1 MQLRALF
8 PGVAVAPVRGNVLTR
23 LRKLDEG
30 QFSALVLA
38 AAGLKRLGLE
48 ERITRYFTV
57 EELLP
62 AAGQGI
68 LALQTRAGEEL
79 SCLDGVLDADGTDCA
94 RTERAF
100 VRALDGGCSAP
111 TAAHA
116 RLEGDTVTID
126 GLYVTDAGE
135 VRRGRLSG
143 PRAQGE
149 RNMPGKV
156 TLVGAGPGDPGLLTR
171 KGLEALER
179 ADVVVY
185 DRLVSP
191 AILALMPE
199 GAVKIN
205 VGKEASRHPVPQEQ
219 INRILLEQA
228 QQGHNVVRLKGG
240 DPFLFGRGGEELELL
255 AEHRIPFE
263 EVPGITSAIAAPA
276 YGGIPVTHRDCC
288 SSLHI
293 VTGHQRAGKELAID
307 FEALV
312 RTGGTLVFL
321 MGVSA
326 LPTICAGLLDAGM
339 APDTPAAVVERGTTP
354 AQRRVS
360 ASLAELPR
368 AAEAAA
374 VQSPAVIV
382 VGGVCALADQFDWFD
397 HLPLKGKRVVVTRPR
412 ERAGT
417 LSARLRALGADVW
430 EYPCIATVPITP
442 CPAADGALERLSGY
456 EWLALTSPAGV
467 DAVWACLE
475 GKGLDARALGGLKL
489 AAIGPG
495 TAKALAGHGLRA
507 DYIPEVY
514 DAAHLGAGL
523 PARGRALILRAEMGS
538 PALTEALKG
547 RNIGYDD
554 VACYR
559 TVYENPRSD
568 ELRAAV
574 ESGAAGIVTFTSAST
589 VKGFVASVGED
600 ADFSRMVGACIGA
613 QTAAEA
619 RKHGIPAAVA
629 REATMDALVELI
641 TALRD

>member
-1 MQLRALF
+1 
-8 PGVAVAPVRGNVLTR
+8 
-23 LRKLDEG
+23 
-30 QFSALVLA
+30 
-38 AAGLKRLGLE
+38 
-48 ERITRYFTV
+48 
-57 EELLP
+57 
-62 AAGQGI
+62 
-68 LALQTRAGEEL
+68 
-79 SCLDGVLDADGTDCA
+79 
-94 RTERAF
+94 
-100 VRALDGGCSAP
+100 
-111 TAAHA
+111 
-116 RLEGDTVTID
+116 
-126 GLYVTDAGE
+126 
-135 VRRGRLSG
+135 
-143 PRAQGE
+143 
-149 RNMPGKV
+149 MPGKV

-219 INRILLEQA
+219 INQILLEQA

-360 ASLAELPR
+360 ATLAELPR

-442 CPAADGALERLSGY
+442 CPAVDGALERLSGY

-467 DAVWACLE
+467 DAVWACLD

-495 TAKALAGHGLRA
+495 TAKALSAHGLRA
-507 DYIPEVY
+507 DYVPEVY

-523 PARGRALILRAEMGS
+523 PARGRVLILRAEEGS

-559 TVYENPRSD
+559 TVYETPAPTSCGRRWSPARRGSSPSPAPPRSRG
-568 ELRAAV
+568 LSPPWGRTRTSPAWWGPA
-574 ESGAAGIVTFTSAST
+574 SGRRPLPRPGSTASPRRWPGRPPWT
-589 VKGFVASVGED
+589 
-600 ADFSRMVGACIGA
+600 
-613 QTAAEA
+613 
-619 RKHGIPAAVA
+619 PWWN
-629 REATMDALVELI
+629 
-641 TALRD
+641 

>member
-1 MQLRALF
+1 
-8 PGVAVAPVRGNVLTR
+8 
-23 LRKLDEG
+23 
-30 QFSALVLA
+30 
-38 AAGLKRLGLE
+38 
-48 ERITRYFTV
+48 
-57 EELLP
+57 
-62 AAGQGI
+62 
-68 LALQTRAGEEL
+68 
-79 SCLDGVLDADGTDCA
+79 
-94 RTERAF
+94 
-100 VRALDGGCSAP
+100 
-111 TAAHA
+111 
-116 RLEGDTVTID
+116 
-126 GLYVTDAGE
+126 
-135 VRRGRLSG
+135 
-143 PRAQGE
+143 
-149 RNMPGKV
+149 MPGKV

-412 ERAGT
+412 ERAGN
-417 LSARLRALGADVW
+417 
-430 EYPCIATVPITP
+430 
-442 CPAADGALERLSGY
+442 

>member
-1 MQLRALF
+1 
-8 PGVAVAPVRGNVLTR
+8 
-23 LRKLDEG
+23 
-30 QFSALVLA
+30 
-38 AAGLKRLGLE
+38 
-48 ERITRYFTV
+48 
-57 EELLP
+57 
-62 AAGQGI
+62 
-68 LALQTRAGEEL
+68 
-79 SCLDGVLDADGTDCA
+79 
-94 RTERAF
+94 
-100 VRALDGGCSAP
+100 
-111 TAAHA
+111 
-116 RLEGDTVTID
+116 
-126 GLYVTDAGE
+126 
-135 VRRGRLSG
+135 
-143 PRAQGE
+143 
-149 RNMPGKV
+149 MPGKV

-339 APDTPAAVVERGTTP
+339 ASDTPAAVVERGTTP
-354 AQRRVS
+354 AQRRGGG
-360 ASLAELPR
+360 AP
-368 AAEAAA
+368 A

-430 EYPCIATVPITP
+430 EYPCIATVPIVP
-442 CPAADGALERLSGY
+442 CPDVDGALERLSGY
-456 EWLALTSPAGV
+456 E
-467 DAVWACLE
+467 
-475 GKGLDARALGGLKL
+475 
-489 AAIGPG
+489 GP
-495 TAKALAGHGLRA
+495 
-507 DYIPEVY
+507 
-514 DAAHLGAGL
+514 GAGL
-523 PARGRALILRAEMGS
+523 SPRPRGSGRGVGLPGREGPGRPRPGRPEAGRHRPRHRQGSGRPRAAGRLCARGLRCGPPGGRSARPGPGAHS
-538 PALTEALKG
+538 PGGGGL
-547 RNIGYDD
+547 
-554 VACYR
+554 
-559 TVYENPRSD
+559 PRLD
-568 ELRAAV
+568 RGPE
-574 ESGAAGIVTFTSAST
+574 GA
-589 VKGFVASVGED
+589 
-600 ADFSRMVGACIGA
+600 
-613 QTAAEA
+613 
-619 RKHGIPAAVA
+619 
-629 REATMDALVELI
+629 
-641 TALRD
+641 

>member
-1 MQLRALF
+1 M
-8 PGVAVAPVRGNVLTR
+8 
-23 LRKLDEG
+23 
-30 QFSALVLA
+30 
-38 AAGLKRLGLE
+38 
-48 ERITRYFTV
+48 
-57 EELLP
+57 
-62 AAGQGI
+62 
-68 LALQTRAGEEL
+68 
-79 SCLDGVLDADGTDCA
+79 
-94 RTERAF
+94 
-100 VRALDGGCSAP
+100 
-111 TAAHA
+111 
-116 RLEGDTVTID
+116 
-126 GLYVTDAGE
+126 
-135 VRRGRLSG
+135 
-143 PRAQGE
+143 
-149 RNMPGKV
+149 
-156 TLVGAGPGDPGLLTR
+156 
-171 KGLEALER
+171 
-179 ADVVVY
+179 
-185 DRLVSP
+185 
-191 AILALMPE
+191 
-199 GAVKIN
+199 
-205 VGKEASRHPVPQEQ
+205 
-219 INRILLEQA
+219 
-228 QQGHNVVRLKGG
+228 
-240 DPFLFGRGGEELELL
+240 
-255 AEHRIPFE
+255 
-263 EVPGITSAIAAPA
+263 
-276 YGGIPVTHRDCC
+276 
-288 SSLHI
+288 
-293 VTGHQRAGKELAID
+293 
-307 FEALV
+307 
-312 RTGGTLVFL
+312 
-321 MGVSA
+321 
-326 LPTICAGLLDAGM
+326 
-339 APDTPAAVVERGTTP
+339 
-354 AQRRVS
+354 S

-442 CPAADGALERLSGY
+442 CPAVDGALERPSGY

-467 DAVWACLE
+467 DAVWACLD

-495 TAKALAGHGLRA
+495 TAKALSAHGLRA
-507 DYIPEVY
+507 DYVPEVY

-523 PARGRALILRAEMGS
+523 PARGRVLILRAGEGS

>member
-1 MQLRALF
+1 
-8 PGVAVAPVRGNVLTR
+8 
-23 LRKLDEG
+23 
-30 QFSALVLA
+30 
-38 AAGLKRLGLE
+38 
-48 ERITRYFTV
+48 
-57 EELLP
+57 
-62 AAGQGI
+62 
-68 LALQTRAGEEL
+68 
-79 SCLDGVLDADGTDCA
+79 
-94 RTERAF
+94 
-100 VRALDGGCSAP
+100 
-111 TAAHA
+111 
-116 RLEGDTVTID
+116 
-126 GLYVTDAGE
+126 
-135 VRRGRLSG
+135 
-143 PRAQGE
+143 
-149 RNMPGKV
+149 MPGKV

-339 APDTPAAVVERGTTP
+339 APDTPAA
-354 AQRRVS
+354 
-360 ASLAELPR
+360 
-368 AAEAAA
+368 
-374 VQSPAVIV
+374 QSPAVIV

-430 EYPCIATVPITP
+430 EYPCIATVPIPP
-442 CPAADGALERLSGY
+442 CPDVDGALERLSGY

-507 DYIPEVY
+507 DYVPEVY

-523 PARGRALILRAEMGS
+523 PARGRVLILRAEEGS